1 MGTHHSPTGKLQID
15 NRGTQTPAFEDH
27 IESALKII
35 PPLEAAEV
43 FAKVEPHYV
52 IV

>member
-1 MGTHHSPTGKLQID
+1 MRTHHSPTGKLQID

-35 PPLEAAEV
+35 LPLEAAEV